1 MVVYNGNPLFLKWRI
16 WGGEKFSPLF
26 SDFHPSSRYPPSS
39 TKTRTQ
45 APTHNMGTP
54 GPGGAKPVPLEEI
67 SRRPNRGF
75 AAWTG
80 PKALAWRW
88 AWLFRWIFFPFTGK
102 GGDFCCWWA
111 FCFGGFFGFQ
121 VTKKDLGFYLMILIW
136 LIRIFKNGLI

>member
-16 WGGEKFSPLF
+16 WGGEKIPPLF

-45 APTHNMGTP
+45 APTHTMGTP

-80 PKALAWRW
+80 PKALASWRRSM
-88 AWLFRWIFFPFTGK
+88 AFPVDFFFPFTGK
-102 GGDFCCWWA
+102 GGIFVVDDFFVLA
-111 FCFGGFFGFQ
+111 DFLGKK
-121 VTKKDLGFYLMILIW
+121 VAKKDLGFYLMILI
-136 LIRIFKNGLI
+136 